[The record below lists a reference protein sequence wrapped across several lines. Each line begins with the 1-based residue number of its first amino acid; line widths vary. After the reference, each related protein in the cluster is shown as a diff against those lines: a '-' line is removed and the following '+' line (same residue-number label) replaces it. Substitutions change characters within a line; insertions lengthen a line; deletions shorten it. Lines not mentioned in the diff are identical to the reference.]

1 MKTVAM
7 RKAAKAKANGN
18 GKEKKPRK
26 TSRVSTPNKPNIKDF
41 TSISKDSK
49 GNLTKNTNWKA
60 YERAQTNYRVR
71 TKN

>member
-18 GKEKKPRK
+18 GKGKKPRK
-26 TSRVSTPNKPNIKDF
+26 ISRVSTPKKPNIKDF

-49 GNLTKNTNWKA
+49 GNLTKNTDWKA
-60 YERAQTNYRVR
+60 YDSAMTNYRAR